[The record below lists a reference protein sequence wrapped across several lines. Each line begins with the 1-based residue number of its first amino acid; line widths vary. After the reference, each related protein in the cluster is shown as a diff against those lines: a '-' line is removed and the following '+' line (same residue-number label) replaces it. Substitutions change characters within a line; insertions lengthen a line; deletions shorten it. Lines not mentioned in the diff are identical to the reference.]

1 MDLTN
6 TKAALNLWC
15 SKKKLKIDYDIKVDN
30 VANNQHT
37 FHCDIKIETIN
48 QIVGSGD
55 GNNKKTA
62 SNTAALDALKYLV
75 AQKYI
80 TKNELSQQCFE
91 ILNIKQ
97 LLFNDSS
104 DKSMVVD
111 NNQNQQQRS
120 SNNKAN
126 NDKKQQQIKNNSEQ
140 SFRNN
145 NRKNDRNRNQSHPHR
160 APRHPD
166 YFNGPP
172 SYAEHQMDHFDGPPQ
187 GDHFNVPP
195 PVHYNGPPP
204 EHFDCRFDGPP
215 PFHYNGPP
223 PEHFDCRFEGPPP
236 NHFAGPPPEHF
247 DCRFDGP
254 PPPGPYDYQQPF
266 PHPSENRWPHLNG
279 PPPPPL
285 PHGHTNR
292 PRFDNHFPPFE
303 PYQRGPPPNRFHR
316 EPRMQKSHNPY
327 AYRNLDQQRNRK
339 FARPETMNEVNELRM
354 GNLEIND
361 EYEKKSNDRN
371 SEESLIN
378 MVTDAKKRKSDPD
391 SARNRIELIN
401 EECKFNLDNSKQQL
415 NIFFQINRI
424 KADYEFSSF
433 GPPHLKTYVA
443 KLKFFVYR
451 NKKEYKAE
459 EKGNSKQDA
468 SRHCALNILHKL
480 YKDNLIGSFDSE
492 ALSKRQLMKMSLI
505 YVLNIKPEL
514 KEHLG
519 QAFAYIQSYNHYAQ
533 QLQLIN
539 PTLNT
544 EEEPIKPENS
554 FLYWCPPMENF
565 NPWTNSNLD
574 DTSYAGKTKQQINI
588 ELQNEF
594 QIMIKSTKFQNVLG
608 SRMKLPIWE
617 HKEKVIHMIENN
629 PVVIIKGSTGCGKT
643 TQVSQFIL
651 DSYIK
656 AANGANCNIIV
667 TQPRR
672 ISAIS
677 IAERVSFERG
687 EELREG
693 KNSVGYAVRFDHVYP
708 RPYGSILFCTTGH
721 LLRRIQGGLKGVSH
735 LIIDEVH
742 ERDINTDLLLIIV
755 RDLIKLDLNIHV
767 IIMSATLGVSH
778 FQNYFN
784 CHNVLEIDSHVF
796 PVRRYYLEDTVEM
809 IKWRPK
815 SLSYMEDDV
824 EITEEIENS
833 GQFEYPEK
841 ISQNTINLLNELKEG
856 VICFE
861 LIVALLEYINS
872 LTITGSVLIFLPG
885 WNSIF
890 NLLNYLQRH
899 PIFGNENKFIL
910 LPLHSQLSHKDNN
923 RIFLHSIQRKII
935 LSTNIAETSITID
948 DVVFVVDTC
957 LMKRKIYDSRTNCT
971 SYIID
976 WVSQSNI
983 QQRQGRAGR
992 VRSGYFFVLCT
1003 KKRFNMLEEFKRP
1016 EILVSSLLETSLL
1029 IKHLGFGSVTS
1040 FLERALDPPSPKAVE
1055 EALATL
1061 RIINAMDTANDL
1073 TALGTILAKMPIDP
1087 RIGRMVIES
1096 ILLNVASPIV
1106 TIAAAS
1112 SINYEMF
1119 DNSDLN
1125 LLLQTL
1131 LQLDEERFSDHLI
1144 TFKVFSMC
1152 DQNDKP
1158 KSNAYRCINL
1168 NSVTVVRNAR
1178 KQLVSILSKCGF
1190 KEEIFAIKPSY
1201 RYTAAEFDIIAG
1213 LLVTAF
1219 YPNVCIH
1226 KDTRRILT
1234 NEERIGLIHKTSV
1247 FYSYVNN
1254 QKLSRSTN
1262 LKSPVFIYSEKSQNK
1277 NLISSKQ
1284 MTMVT
1289 FLQLLLFGIKSFEF
1303 PPNPEGINTI
1313 ADTVLLDGWIEIKID
1328 PEVFDYI
1335 WQIKT
1340 EFEQLLTR
1348 VCKNPDYVKNELD
1361 ITILNSVAAIC
1372 LFQNIEIN
1380 IIGK

>member
-15 SKKKLKIDYDIKVDN
+15 SKKKLKIDYDVRVDN

-37 FHCDIKIETIN
+37 FHCDIKIQSIN
-48 QIVGSGD
+48 QIVGSGA

-62 SNTAALDALKYLV
+62 SNIAALETLRYLIE
-75 AQKYI
+75 QNYI
-80 TKNELSQQCFE
+80 TEKEFSQQCFE
-91 ILNIKQ
+91 ILNVKH
-97 LLFNDSS
+97 LLFTDSAN
-104 DKSMVVD
+104 KSV
-111 NNQNQQQRS
+111 NFAAKNTQIQLQS
-120 SNNKAN
+120 SSKN
-126 NDKKQQQIKNNSEQ
+126 NDKKTENVQNAKR

-145 NRKNDRNRNQSHPHR
+145 HNNGQNNRNPKHFSNYNHQPTHR
-160 APRHPD
+160 FDAPRQPD
-166 YFNGPP
+166 YFNGPTQYSEHP
-172 SYAEHQMDHFDGPPQ
+172 SHGHFDGPPPP
-187 GDHFNVPP
+187 GHFNVPP
-195 PVHYNGPPP
+195 SGYYNGPPSG
-204 EHFDCRFDGPP
+204 HFDYPPSGP
-215 PFHYNGPP
+215 Y
-223 PEHFDCRFEGPPP
+223 DVQTP
-236 NHFAGPPPEHF
+236 NHFAGPPPNGHF
-247 DCRFDGP
+247 DGSPQGPYDFSLPPSHRPDNHHWYHNMP
-254 PPPGPYDYQQPF
+254 PPP
-266 PHPSENRWPHLNG
+266 S
-279 PPPPPL
+279 L
-285 PHGHTNR
+285 PQHQDR
-292 PRFDNHFPPFE
+292 PRFDDYHPPFQQ
-303 PYQRGPPPNRFHR
+303 YHRMPPPNRFHH
-316 EPRMQKSHNPY
+316 EPRINPHSL
-327 AYRNLDQQRNRK
+327 RNSNQQRNRK
-339 FARPETMNEVNELRM
+339 LPLVRTPETSIDVNDLRM

-361 EYEKKSNDRN
+361 QHEINLNSSTRTTSN
-371 SEESLIN
+371 SEESLMN
-378 MVTDAKKRKSDPD
+378 MVNDAKKRRSDPD
-391 SARNRIELIN
+391 SARNKIGLIHD
-401 EECKFNLDNSKQQL
+401 ECKFNLDNSKQQL

-433 GPPHLKTYVA
+433 GPPHLKTFVA

-451 NKKEYKAE
+451 NKKEYFAE
-459 EKGNSKQDA
+459 ERGNSKQDA

-480 YKDNLIGSFDSE
+480 YKDNLIDSFDSE

-505 YVLNIKPEL
+505 YVLNVKPEL
-514 KEHLG
+514 KDHLA
-519 QAFAYIQSYNHYAQ
+519 QAYNYIQSYNHYAQ

-539 PTLNT
+539 PTLNS
-544 EEEPIKPENS
+544 EESAPKPENS

-574 DTSYAGKTKQQINI
+574 GTSFAGKTKQQINI

-594 QIMIKSTKFQNVLG
+594 QTMIKSTKFQSVLQ

-677 IAERVSFERG
+677 IAERVAFERA
-687 EELREG
+687 EELKDG
-693 KNSVGYAVRFDHVYP
+693 NYSVGYAVRFDHVYP

-742 ERDINTDLLLIIV
+742 ERDINTDLLLIII

-784 CHNVLEIDSHVF
+784 CRNVMEIDSHVF
-796 PVRRYYLEDTVEM
+796 PVRRYYLEDTIEM

-833 GQFEYPEK
+833 GQFEYPNK
-841 ISQNTINLLNELKEG
+841 ISQTTIDLLKELKEG

-872 LTITGSVLIFLPG
+872 LTITGSILIFLPG

-899 PIFGNENKFIL
+899 PIFGNESKFIL
-910 LPLHSQLSHKDNN
+910 IPLHSQLSHRDNN

-948 DVVFVVDTC
+948 DVVFVIDTC

-1003 KKRFNMLEEFKRP
+1003 KRRFNMLEEFKKP

-1029 IKHLGFGSVTS
+1029 IKHLGFGSVTA
-1040 FLERALDPPSPKAVE
+1040 FLQRALDPPAPKAVE

-1061 RIINAMDTANDL
+1061 RIINAMDTKNEL

-1152 DQNDKP
+1152 DKNDTLNT

-1168 NSVTVVRNAR
+1168 NSITVVRNAR
-1178 KQLVSILSKCGF
+1178 RQLVSILTKCGF
-1190 KEEIFAIKPSY
+1190 NEDLFTIKQSY
-1201 RYTAAEFDIIAG
+1201 LYTTAEFDIIAG

-1262 LKSPVFIYSEKSQNK
+1262 LRSPVFIYSEKSQNK

-1303 PPNPEGINTI
+1303 PPNIDGVNTV

-1328 PEVFDYI
+1328 PELFDYI

-1348 VCKNPDYVKNELD
+1348 VCKNPDYAKNELD
-1361 ITILNSVAAIC
+1361 TTVLNSVAAIC
-1372 LFQNIEIN
+1372 LFQNIEVN